1 MSAPKK
7 HHYVPEFYL
16 KRWAGEDR
24 KVSDFRRFEGKLV
37 HRRRFPSET
46 GFEIELYSV
55 RNHTDPEKRQIIEK
69 RLMSRIDNGASHSLE
84 YMEATGK
91 APTDS
96 VHRNAWT
103 TFLLSLIHRSPM
115 QVERLRK
122 SIAANRDE
130 VLKSL
135 APRYPELRQDTD
147 PETFEE
153 YLANDDG
160 TIDEGSL
167 LPLMQN
173 LMSSKLV
180 GTALI
185 QMTWGIMRFNL
196 PKHGFL
202 TCDIPIMLSNG
213 LGHRDSFVMLPT
225 SPNTIFIAAARKPII
240 DSFVSQDAK
249 IFERGINDAV
259 VQQAQQV
266 VISQNTTQ
274 RRFIDK
280 RFLRSPPPEGDLG
293 LHTWKHPLLELQ

>member
-24 KVSDFRRFEGKLV
+24 KVSDFRRFAGELV

-46 GFEIELYSV
+46 GFEIELYSI
-55 RNHTDPEKRQIIEK
+55 RNHTDPDRRQIIEK
-69 RLMSRIDNGASHSLE
+69 RLMSRIDNGASRSLE
-84 YMEATGK
+84 YMEATDK
-91 APTDS
+91 PPADS

-103 TFLLSLIHRSPM
+103 TFLLSLIYRSPM
-115 QVERLRK
+115 QVERLRQR
-122 SIAANRDE
+122 IAANRDE

-135 APRYPELRQDTD
+135 APRYAGLRRDTD

-160 TIDEGSL
+160 KIDEESL

-173 LMSSKLV
+173 VIGSKRI
-180 GTALI
+180 GTTLI

-196 PKHGFL
+196 PTHGFL

-213 LGHRDSFVMLPT
+213 LGHRDSFVMLPM
-225 SPNTIFIAAARKPII
+225 SPSTLFIAAARKPII
-240 DSFVSQDAK
+240 DSFASQDAK
-249 IFERGINDAV
+249 IFERGINDAI
-259 VQQAQQV
+259 VQQARQV
-266 VISQNTTQ
+266 VISRDNAQ

-280 RFLRSPPPEGDLG
+280 RFLRSPPPAGDLG
-293 LHTWKHPLLELQ
+293 LHTWKHPLVDL